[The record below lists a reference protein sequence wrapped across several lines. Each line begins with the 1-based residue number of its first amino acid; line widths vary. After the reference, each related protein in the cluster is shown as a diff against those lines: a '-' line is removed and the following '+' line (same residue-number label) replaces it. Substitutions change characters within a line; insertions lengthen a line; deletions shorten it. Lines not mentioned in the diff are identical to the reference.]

1 MSERLTSG
9 IGFAAVEVD
18 VSWAR
23 VDGMDERT
31 FGCGVNTAG
40 ATLDVQALSL
50 LDHVIQ
56 IADLA
61 VQLVFLLQDRLDALD
76 LLVQHG
82 HGIGAETGRCWIL
95 RELALKR
102 RDQLL
107 RAE

>member
-1 MSERLTSG
+1 M
-9 IGFAAVEVD
+9 EVD
-18 VSWAR
+18 VSWAG

-40 ATLDVQALSL
+40 ATFDVQALSL

-61 VQLVFLLQDRLDALD
+61 VQLVFLLQDRLDAFD

-82 HGIGAETGRCWIL
+82 HGVGAETGGCRIL